1 MYENFSF
8 DLVPA
13 CWAVCFINECPIV
26 DRCLRHLAGLHMPK
40 DTRFGLAVYPTALVG
55 GQCSEF
61 KQIRIVHAAYGFN
74 ALFTEVK
81 QKHAAYLRQTIKNF
95 LGGNGSYYRYH
106 HGQLLL
112 MPEQQQW
119 ILDLFREL
127 GYTDSLVFDGYKDI
141 YDFT

>member
-13 CWAVCFINECPIV
+13 CWAVCFINECPMV

-61 KQIRIVHAAYGFN
+61 KQIRIVHAAYGFK
-74 ALFTEVK
+74 ALFTEV
-81 QKHAAYLRQTIKNF
+81 
-95 LGGNGSYYRYH
+95 
-106 HGQLLL
+106 
-112 MPEQQQW
+112 
-119 ILDLFREL
+119 
-127 GYTDSLVFDGYKDI
+127 
-141 YDFT
+141 